1 MSEISSLY
9 SSKQTV
15 YRKSGTRSNKHKH
28 GDVKHI
34 VYKDGVPAYTEVI
47 RVHRKEGDE
56 PARNDQTKRKRIKAG
71 ASKPRERR
79 SSEAV
84 LERKRQKLSDR
95 LKKAIRNSQ
104 TLWSEK
110 DGIWISY
117 QGSQGFIVKQFD
129 NSNRVVDQQLMTQA
143 QILDC
148 DIPGL
153 LDTGWEIV

>member
-15 YRKSGTRSNKHKH
+15 YRKSGTRSDKHKH

-34 VYKDGVPAYTEVI
+34 VYKEGVPAYTEVI
-47 RVHRKEGDE
+47 RVHRKEKEEATPD
-56 PARNDQTKRKRIKAG
+56 KRAKKRRIKAG
-71 ASKPRERR
+71 ESRTRDRR

-84 LERKRQKLSDR
+84 LEKKRQKLSER

-110 DGIWISY
+110 EGIWISY

-129 NSNRVVDQQLMTQA
+129 TSNRVVDQQLMTQA

-148 DIPGL
+148 NIPGL